1 LEAVKYRQV
10 FNNKT
15 ESKSFD
21 AAYRHGDAS
30 NPYRL
35 SDLTA
40 QKPTTVFDFKYQGK
54 DFNPL
59 PRGWR
64 TIREGMERAKRADR
78 LQLVGNTLSY
88 RQYLSDYPVTSLNN
102 LWPDT
107 VISGFQSDKLYV
119 VQTSPKLV
127 ERCVLMA
134 TDPGDVVLDP
144 TCGSAT

>member
-1 LEAVKYRQV
+1 NQVAQISFLKSSSTSSPSGTTDVLSSTTDYILWYARDLEAVKYRQV

-88 RQYLSDYPVTSLNN
+88 RQYLSDYPVDRKSRRVGN
-102 LWPDT
+102 
-107 VISGFQSDKLYV
+107 
-119 VQTSPKLV
+119 
-127 ERCVLMA
+127 E
-134 TDPGDVVLDP
+134 
-144 TCGSAT
+144 